1 MRQRSTSLGASPI
14 PPPPPLGRTRSA
26 TIDPAELA
34 PSPGRKRPFVEITSE
49 ELTQPHLLPRVRV
62 SLDGGIKA
70 AMAGGRVN
78 LTIDRRVRHTIS
90 IDSRLVVGVLLFA
103 MVSNATALT
112 VGGPLR
118 KGPAVVGAH
127 SSTPLSVSALR
138 PRTIADAAPAAA
150 AAVRGRKWLATAT
163 SYQPAVAAPAAPAH
177 SDDELPPTYP
187 APAPS
192 VAKLR
197 ALTSYL
203 GPELASHVCDTA
215 LDYAA
220 RAHEGQRRKSGEP
233 YIIHPIEV
241 ACVLAELRLD
251 SETIVAGLLHDT
263 VEDCPDITSASR
275 PLPAP
280 FPPSLH
286 ETCPPPFKTTPPRR
300 PSSPTSH
307 LAPFPPSARSIPLS
321 PLLGASLPLAVD
333 DIREAFGSSVAAI
346 VSGVTDAPKA
356 ADADN
361 QRALLLAM
369 SSEWRIAL
377 VKLADRLHNMRTL
390 EHMPKHKQVNK
401 AKETLRLFVPL
412 ARELGAS
419 QLEAEL
425 RRLSSSY
432 MYSAPAGLLGTL
444 PGSGMAL
451 DGLASLQCPAVLE
464 QMLSADDEMR
474 AVDVIKLRDAWAQ
487 HCEQHGGSSQMRL
500 SAWRDASREA
510 EAGDAAGAVRSLTQA
525 AAMAFAAPIV
535 VAAPAVTN
543 AAEQAAQAAGQA
555 AGIFF

>member
-251 SETIVAGLLHDT
+251 GNNAIVPVGTDALSAALRSNATLTVLGLSKIRLRAAD
-263 VEDCPDITSASR
+263 V
-275 PLPAP
+275 
-280 FPPSLH
+280 
-286 ETCPPPFKTTPPRR
+286 
-300 PSSPTSH
+300 
-307 LAPFPPSARSIPLS
+307 
-321 PLLGASLPLAVD
+321 ASLA
-333 DIREAFGSSVAAI
+333 EALSANTALTELD
-346 VSGVTDAPKA
+346 VSG
-356 ADADN
+356 N
-361 QRALLLAM
+361 LL
-369 SSEWRIAL
+369 E
-377 VKLADRLHNMRTL
+377 D
-390 EHMPKHKQVNK
+390 
-401 AKETLRLFVPL
+401 
-412 ARELGAS
+412 
-419 QLEAEL
+419 
-425 RRLSSSY
+425 
-432 MYSAPAGLLGTL
+432 
-444 PGSGMAL
+444 
-451 DGLASLQCPAVLE
+451 
-464 QMLSADDEMR
+464 
-474 AVDVIKLRDAWAQ
+474 
-487 HCEQHGGSSQMRL
+487 
-500 SAWRDASREA
+500 
-510 EAGDAAGAVRSLTQA
+510 AGAVALAPALRTNRSLTTLFMADCFIRDVGGDAIA
-525 AAMAFAAPIV
+525 AALQV
-535 VAAPAVTN
+535 NTT
-543 AAEQAAQAAGQA
+543 
-555 AGIFF
+555 